1 MTVNSVAKHFW
12 YTSRKCSAKSPATL
26 NACTQPRTICSRSL
40 VIKSM
45 KQEKRL
51 VQRCNNIRQR
61 FYSVNS
67 DRVIIN
73 SPGIL
78 KVWHSITFRS
88 IRKCHFCATLQP
100 TTAEQCHN
108 ALTHSN
114 TSRTT
119 ILTLHIMTFS
129 LKCRTFSGF
138 WHYEKCSHPAVKF
151 TETRQHH

>member
-78 KVWHSITFRS
+78 KECGILL
-88 IRKCHFCATLQP
+88 HFAAFENATSVQL
-100 TTAEQCHN
+100 
-108 ALTHSN
+108 
-114 TSRTT
+114 
-119 ILTLHIMTFS
+119 FS
-129 LKCRTFSGF
+129 LQLQNSVTMHLHTVILHELPFSL
-138 WHYEKCSHPAVKF
+138 YIS
-151 TETRQHH
+151 